1 MAFLMPLE
9 EFLWH
14 KDSPTLSLILQ
25 EKLRVLY
32 WAHLGAIPPENQA
45 DFVLLLNEILP
56 FKSITGQD
64 WITAHEFCANSH
76 CSPCGD
82 EEL

>member
-1 MAFLMPLE
+1 M
-9 EFLWH
+9 
-14 KDSPTLSLILQ
+14 
-25 EKLRVLY
+25 LY